1 MSKESFTPWHRRG
14 VDPDYRF
21 SLANER
27 TFLAWVRTTLAV
39 VATAIVFDQIAA
51 HVASPMILRRTALL
65 LALSGVALAIA
76 AYVRWRTNET
86 AMRLQRPLPESKALA
101 VVAGA
106 VAAISAAVGFWLLR

>member
-1 MSKESFTPWHRRG
+1 MSKESFTPWHRQG

-51 HVASPMILRRTALL
+51 HVASPMVLRRVALL
-65 LALSGVALAIA
+65 LAMFGLALAIG
-76 AYVRWRTNET
+76 AYFRWRANEA
-86 AMRLQRPLPESKALA
+86 AMRLQRPLQVSKALA

-106 VAAISAAVGFWLLR
+106 VSATSAAVVFWLLQ